1 MIEVDPELLVGLNN
15 LNKNKQS
22 IGLQNE
28 SLGLQQE
35 ILNMQKLQVLN
46 QVRISKGLLPL
57 IELPEPPPVLARP
70 PPPPRPPR
78 TSEENWE
85 YYPKVMLVIIVL
97 AYVCF
102 VAWMFLFK

>member
-1 MIEVDPELLVGLNN
+1 MIDVDPELLVGLNN

-35 ILNMQKLQVLN
+35 ILNMQRLQVLN

-57 IELPEPPPVLARP
+57 EELPAPPPVLAR
-70 PPPPRPPR
+70 PPRPPR

-85 YYPKVMLVIIVL
+85 YYSRVILIILGVG
-97 AYVCF
+97 YICF
-102 VAWMFLFK
+102 VAWMLLFK